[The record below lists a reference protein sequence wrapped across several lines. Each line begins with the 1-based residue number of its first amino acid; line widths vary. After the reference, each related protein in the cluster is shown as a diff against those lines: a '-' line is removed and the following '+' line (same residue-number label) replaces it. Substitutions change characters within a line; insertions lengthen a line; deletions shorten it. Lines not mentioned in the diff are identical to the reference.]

1 MKWQVGDIVRLK
13 LSYTDSTPCYFR
25 ILRIKSPHTAIVVT
39 LGVGSMRCYNVGI
52 ADSFDAAGLDM
63 PTYSYPD
70 AKWLIDVYKM
80 PGDVLLDLIEQGK
93 IEGFSC
99 EALA

>member
-13 LSYTDSTPCYFR
+13 LSHADSTPCYFR
-25 ILRIKSPHTAIVVT
+25 ILRIKSPHTARVVT
-39 LGVGSMRCYNVGI
+39 LGVGSMRCYSDGI

-63 PTYSYPD
+63 PSYSYPD
-70 AKWLIDVYKM
+70 AERLTDVYKM
-80 PGDVLLDLIEQGK
+80 PGNVLLDLIERGK
-93 IEGFSC
+93 IEGFCC